1 MSEEKQQ
8 FKYKIIVAPTPDRLE
23 LLVNEF
29 LKKTSTTDH
38 VTLIG
43 PPSVFGHEEYTQ
55 TIKIEV
61 FN

>member
-29 LKKTSTTDH
+29 LKKAHKDDH
-38 VTLIG
+38 ISLVG
-43 PPSVFGHEEYTQ
+43 PPSVFGHEEYIQ